1 MKLDL
6 ELLAPYLPYG
16 LKFFIPHDDYQ
27 EIQTLTGLSK
37 EDGIQTDY
45 DKVDEQG
52 TVGNLWSFT
61 GERNYEFYRIKPILR
76 PLSDLKRVGSD
87 IINEHSIN
95 ILISEKHNID
105 YGIFSHFAGHLD
117 LELDGDHMLR
127 YDADKSISFQVFFD
141 IQNEILK
148 GHYDVFG
155 LIEKN
160 LAIDKNTLDDKIEK

>member
-76 PLSDLKRVGSD
+76 PLEDLD
-87 IINEHSIN
+87 DEEDNTPEE
-95 ILISEKHNID
+95 LIRCCWNYTQGLIAK
-105 YGIFSHFAGHLD
+105 
-117 LELDGDHMLR
+117 
-127 YDADKSISFQVFFD
+127 
-141 IQNEILK
+141 
-148 GHYDVFG
+148 HYDVFG